1 MLQNIASLTKEEVI
15 TMAERKERM
24 TERERVEA
32 LLRREKPDRVPNWP
46 LVFGFC
52 TVYTGGTIADAYS
65 KPDVFL
71 NSLRKSCQDFG
82 WVFYPLMA
90 FPSSLASEFGG
101 DIKLPTGDFA
111 QATMVTHFAVN
122 TEEDVENLK
131 IPDVKTAGRVPLQIE
146 LCKLSSQE
154 WLDNE
159 PFNVM
164 SWMGGAF
171 TNGAQICGIE
181 KMSRWIIRK
190 PEVAHRL
197 MRITADYFI
206 EKAKY
211 WKDTF
216 GIEGVLPFLGE
227 PSAANQ
233 IISPKQFERFA
244 MPYIKEINE
253 TLLAMGYKH
262 LFVHVCG
269 EHNLNLPCWAQI
281 PMGDPGLVSI
291 GHEVE
296 LQTAAKYFPNDI
308 IMGNLEPAII
318 QTKTPNE
325 VYEATRK
332 VIEGGKKLTQ
342 GYIFSPGC
350 ELPPK
355 APAENVM
362 AITRAIE
369 DYGWY

>member
-1 MLQNIASLTKEEVI
+1 
-15 TMAERKERM
+15 
-24 TERERVEA
+24 
-32 LLRREKPDRVPNWP
+32 
-46 LVFGFC
+46 
-52 TVYTGGTIADAYS
+52 
-65 KPDVFL
+65 
-71 NSLRKSCQDFG
+71 
-82 WVFYPLMA
+82 
-90 FPSSLASEFGG
+90 
-101 DIKLPTGDFA
+101 
-111 QATMVTHFAVN
+111 
-122 TEEDVENLK
+122 
-131 IPDVKTAGRVPLQIE
+131 
-146 LCKLSSQE
+146 
-154 WLDNE
+154 
-159 PFNVM
+159 
-164 SWMGGAF
+164 
-171 TNGAQICGIE
+171 
-181 KMSRWIIRK
+181 
-190 PEVAHRL
+190 

>member
-1 MLQNIASLTKEEVI
+1 
-15 TMAERKERM
+15 MAERKGRM

-71 NSLRKSCQDFG
+71 NSLRKACQDFG

-90 FPSSLASEFGG
+90 FPDTLASEFGG
-101 DIKLPTGDFA
+101 EIKLPTGDFA
-111 QATMVTHFAVN
+111 QATMVTRFAVN
-122 TEEDVENLK
+122 TDEDVWNLK
-131 IPDVKTAGRVPLQIE
+131 MPDVKTAGTAPIRIE
-146 LCKLSSQE
+146 ICRLSSQE

-159 PFNVM
+159 PFNVA
-164 SWMGGAF
+164 SWMGGHF
-171 TNGAQICGIE
+171 TGAAQICGIE
-181 KMSRWIIRK
+181 NFSRWTIKK

-197 MRITADYFI
+197 MRMTIDYYT
-206 EKAKY
+206 ELAKY
-211 WKDTF
+211 FKDTF
-216 GIEGVLPFLGE
+216 GTKGVLPFSGE

-244 MPYIKEINE
+244 MPYIKEFCE
-253 TLLAMGYKH
+253 TLLSMGYKH
-262 LFVHVCG
+262 IFMHVCG
-269 EHNLNLPCWAQI
+269 EQNLNLPYWAQI
-281 PMGDPGLVSI
+281 PMGDPGIVSI

-318 QTKTPNE
+318 QTKTQDE

-332 VIEGGKKLTQ
+332 NIEDGKKLTQ

-350 ELPPK
+350 ELPPR